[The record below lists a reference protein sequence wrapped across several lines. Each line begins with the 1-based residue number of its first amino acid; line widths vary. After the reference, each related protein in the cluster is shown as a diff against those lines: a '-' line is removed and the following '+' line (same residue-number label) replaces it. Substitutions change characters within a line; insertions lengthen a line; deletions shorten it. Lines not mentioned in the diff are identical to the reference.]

1 MIDSCYKNIRKL
13 CSGVFSWK
21 QMLQFDRTPSTD
33 LRLRP
38 FIFFR
43 FLTKFRTAFQGPVA
57 RCVIV
62 INHWL
67 RGIETTIG

>member
-33 LRLRP
+33 LWLCP
-38 FIFFR
+38 FIFF
-43 FLTKFRTAFQGPVA
+43 FSFFNEVPSCLPGAG
-57 RCVIV
+57 CSMSD
-62 INHWL
+62 
-67 RGIETTIG
+67 